1 MKLLVVIATIGLAVT
16 GSASAE
22 LVAKVPDGLVT
33 VTPRGAP
40 VVGFVRG
47 SQLVITRRTAPGRWR
62 QQPVASV
69 GRGATLAAFDA
80 GVAGPV
86 AVVLARGDRS
96 LTVIHQQGKRWL
108 KTRLTGRLDTDIT
121 LGWPGL
127 TLDRRGKPIVA
138 FTHWH
143 SRSLYSQLILARLD
157 GRKAHTQ
164 RVTAGGWP
172 KSYTPPPAAPV
183 MMPNGRIHVVE
194 TYVVSGVV
202 GTIEWMPRNK
212 TWIGEFLSGGRGGF
226 PIGPMFAARGR
237 GSVVYASWS
246 EAFPG
251 SIYGGFPVTLA
262 RHGSEITEDIVSER
276 GVSAGLVMTPHGP
289 QVAANEWVS
298 GNDVS
303 FAFPAAD
310 TVWAA
315 TVSGPNG
322 SELDGRLTD
331 IAEAP
336 SGAQDLLLSR
346 PEGLSWFRTRSL
358 PVHVTLESEQRA
370 DGSMLLTGHVQGG
383 RGGKVTIYREH
394 TKTRR
399 EVAATLKLGA
409 GGEFSAVEPART
421 ETTYYRAVYTDLRTG
436 IPYAKL
442 LRDSVAAPPG
452 E

>member
-1 MKLLVVIATIGLAVT
+1 
-16 GSASAE
+16 
-22 LVAKVPDGLVT
+22 
-33 VTPRGAP
+33 
-40 VVGFVRG
+40 
-47 SQLVITRRTAPGRWR
+47 
-62 QQPVASV
+62 
-69 GRGATLAAFDA
+69 
-80 GVAGPV
+80 
-86 AVVLARGDRS
+86 
-96 LTVIHQQGKRWL
+96 
-108 KTRLTGRLDTDIT
+108 
-121 LGWPGL
+121 
-127 TLDRRGKPIVA
+127 
-138 FTHWH
+138 
-143 SRSLYSQLILARLD
+143 
-157 GRKAHTQ
+157 
-164 RVTAGGWP
+164 
-172 KSYTPPPAAPV
+172 
-183 MMPNGRIHVVE
+183 
-194 TYVVSGVV
+194 
-202 GTIEWMPRNK
+202 
-212 TWIGEFLSGGRGGF
+212 
-226 PIGPMFAARGR
+226 
-237 GSVVYASWS
+237 
-246 EAFPG
+246 
-251 SIYGGFPVTLA
+251 
-262 RHGSEITEDIVSER
+262 
-276 GVSAGLVMTPHGP
+276 VMTPHGP

-370 DGSMLLTGHVQGG
+370 DSSTLLTGHVQGG